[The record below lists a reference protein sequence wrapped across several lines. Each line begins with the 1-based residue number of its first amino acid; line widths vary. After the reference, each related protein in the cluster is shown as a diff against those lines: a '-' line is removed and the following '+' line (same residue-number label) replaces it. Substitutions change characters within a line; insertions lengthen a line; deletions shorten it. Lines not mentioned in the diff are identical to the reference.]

1 MDHLGSNDMAAG
13 SMAEQGEETRVS
25 GVNDGQAA
33 GKSEGGSMA
42 LSAVETFERH
52 LSLERGLSPHS
63 VRAYGIDVR
72 DFVSYVARC
81 RGHMDNGVPAAA
93 RATVGEL
100 ETVERGEM
108 RVYLGALRDRGLARS
123 SVARR
128 LSAIRTFYRFMVNKG
143 YVSRDPASEVQT
155 PRPERHLPRVL
166 SVAEAARLVE
176 EPGRQSSDRT
186 PMRDRALLEVLYGG
200 GLRVGEAVAMN
211 VEDVDLKEGFVRA
224 RGKGRRERMAPIS
237 RRAVEEVGRYINE
250 EWPRLAAKAKR
261 KAAPTGSAAVEG
273 GAVAEA
279 DASGTPLFLNRSG
292 GRLSERSAHR
302 IVIRYAQRANLGRGT
317 TPHTLRHSFATHLLE
332 RGADLRS
339 VQELLGHLSLASTQ
353 LYTHVSVKSLL
364 DAYARTHPGVR
375 GESGLGEGL
384 GGETEEPGT
393 DTREDRAP

>member
-1 MDHLGSNDMAAG
+1 MDHLDSNDMAAG
-13 SMAEQGEETRVS
+13 SMAEQGGETVVS
-25 GVNDGQAA
+25 GVNGSQGA
-33 GKSEGGSMA
+33 GGSSEGGMA
-42 LSAVETFERH
+42 LTAVETFERH

-72 DFVSYVARC
+72 DFVSFVARC

-93 RATVGEL
+93 RATVVEL
-100 ETVERGEM
+100 ESVERGEM

-143 YVSRDPASEVQT
+143 YVSKDPASEVQT

-166 SVAEAARLVE
+166 SIAEAARLVE
-176 EPGRQSSDRT
+176 EPGRQQSDRT
-186 PMRDRALLEVLYGG
+186 PQRDRALLEVLYGG

-250 EWPRLAAKAKR
+250 EWPRLAAKAR
-261 KAAPTGSAAVEG
+261 KKIVDTGSSGLEG

-279 DASGTPLFLNRSG
+279 DAAGTPLFLNRSG

-364 DAYARTHPGVR
+364 DAYARTHPGAR
-375 GESGLGEGL
+375 EESGLGDDAD
-384 GGETEEPGT
+384 EPGIEG
-393 DTREDRAP
+393 RADRAP